1 MPNDISEK
9 LQRKL
14 ADGREFRDMEIR
26 SAEDADE
33 MVVEGYATTF
43 DQPYML
49 WEEDGYHVYEV
60 VDRHAFDEAD
70 MTDVIMQFDHEGR
83 VFARL
88 SNGTLALH
96 DDDHGLHVRALLGG
110 TELGRQLYQEIKG
123 GYTNK
128 MSFAFTV
135 AEDKRDIVENK
146 ETGDT
151 TITRTIR
158 KIAKLYDV
166 SAVSLPANPATAIAA
181 RTYGEGV
188 IAEAKAERQRAAEEK
203 EHIERLKAK
212 IRILAMSE

>member
-96 DDDHGLHVRALLGG
+96 DDDHGLRVRALLGG

-123 GYTNK
+123 GYVDK